1 MCSSSPTRGS
11 VGGLPRGEYLAH
23 IVLSVLVGMVLVE
36 VPGTI
41 AMAKRLVPLGML
53 GGWRVHPRRDER
65 DRRSLAD
72 QLARLRLLHLSPPMI
87 LRA

>member
-41 AMAKRLVPLGML
+41 AIAKRLVPLGML
-53 GGWRVHPRRDER
+53 GVGAYIHAGTNVIAARSRISWLGYGCCTSRRR
-65 DRRSLAD
+65 
-72 QLARLRLLHLSPPMI
+72 
-87 LRA
+87 